1 MRILV
6 IGGTGKVGRPLVA
19 ALVEKG
25 VDVRVLTRSPEP
37 GKAPPAAELVAGDLS
52 RPESLPPVFEGIDRC
67 YLLTPLAE
75 DEVGLGANAV
85 EAARRAGV
93 ERIVFQSV
101 LRAAE
106 APEIPHFASKVQ
118 ILDRIRETGIR
129 WVVVSPSSFY
139 QNDVVLRDLILGPGI
154 YANPIG
160 SKGVNR
166 VDVRDVADVAA
177 SMLLEEG
184 NASCDIPVVGPDT
197 WTGPSIAAA
206 YSEILGRRVRYSGDD
221 LEAWAVA
228 ASGHLPRW
236 LLRDIRIMFD
246 YFQRNGFLP
255 TDRQIVE
262 SRGALGHEP
271 RPFLDFARE
280 LLAGA

>member
-6 IGGTGKVGRPLVA
+6 IGGTGKVGRPLVS

-25 VDVRVLTRSPEP
+25 VDVRVLTRAPEP

-52 RPESLPPVFEGIDRC
+52 RPESLPPVFEGVDRC

-75 DEVGLGANAV
+75 DEVELGSNAV
-85 EAARRAGV
+85 ESARRAGL

-106 APEIPHFASKVQ
+106 APEIPHFASKGR
-118 ILDRIRETGIR
+118 ILDRIRESGIP
-129 WVVVSPSSFY
+129 WAVVSPSSFY
-139 QNDVVLRDLILGPGI
+139 QNDVLIRDLILGPGI

-166 VDVRDVADVAA
+166 VDVRDIADVAT

-184 NASCDIPVVGPDT
+184 TASRDIPVVGPEA

-206 YSEILGRRVRYSGDD
+206 YSEILGRKVRYSGDD

-236 LLRDIRIMFD
+236 LLRDLRIMFD
-246 YFQRNGFLP
+246 YMQRNNLLP
-255 TDRQIVE
+255 TERQIAE
-262 SRGALGHEP
+262 SRAALGREP

-280 LLAGA
+280 LVAGA

>member
-6 IGGTGKVGRPLVA
+6 IGGTGKVGRPLAA

-25 VDVRVLTRSPEP
+25 VEVRAMTRSARPDKAVP
-37 GKAPPAAELVAGDLS
+37 GVELVEADLS
-52 RPESLPPVFEGIDRC
+52 RPESLPPAFEGVDRC

-75 DEVGLGANAV
+75 NEVDLGSNAV

-93 ERIVFQSV
+93 ERIVLQSI
-101 LRAAE
+101 LRAGE
-106 APEIPHFASKVQ
+106 APDIPHFASKVQ
-118 ILDRIRETGIR
+118 ILDRVRETGIP

-139 QNDVVLRDLILGPGI
+139 QNDVVLRDLIRGPGI

-166 VDVRDVADVAA
+166 VDVRDIAEVAA
-177 SMLLEEG
+177 TTLLAEG
-184 NASCDIPVVGPDT
+184 NASRDIPVVGPDT

-206 YSEILGRRVRYSGDD
+206 YSEILGRKVRYSGDD
-221 LEAWAVA
+221 LEAWAA
-228 ASGHLPRW
+228 AAGGHIPEW
-236 LLRDIRIMFD
+236 LVRDLRIMFD
-246 YFQRNGFLP
+246 YFQRNSLLP
-255 TDRQIVE
+255 TEPQIAE
-262 SRGALGHEP
+262 SLAALGHEP

-280 LLAGA
+280 LVASA

>member
-6 IGGTGKVGRPLVA
+6 IGGTGKVGRPLVEGLLGRGA
-19 ALVEKG
+19 E
-25 VDVRVLTRSPEP
+25 VRVLSHAPEP
-37 GKAPPAAELVAGDLS
+37 GKAPPEAELVAGDLS
-52 RPESLPPVFEGIDRC
+52 RPESLPPAFEGVDRC
-67 YLLTPLAE
+67 YLLTPLSE
-75 DEVGLGANAV
+75 QETELGVNAV
-85 EAARRAGV
+85 EAARRSGV
-93 ERIVFQSV
+93 ERIVFQSI

-106 APEIPHFASKVQ
+106 APEIPHFASKVR
-118 ILDRIRETGIR
+118 ILDRIRESGIP

-166 VDVRDVADVAA
+166 VDVRDVADVAVSA
-177 SMLLEEG
+177 LLEEG
-184 NASCDIPVVGPDT
+184 NASRDIPVVGPDT

-206 YSEILGRRVRYSGDD
+206 YSEILSRRVRYSGDD

-236 LLRDIRIMFD
+236 LLRDLRIMFD
-246 YFQRNGFLP
+246 YFQRNSLLP
-255 TDRQIVE
+255 TDRQIAE
-262 SRGALGHEP
+262 SRASLGHEP

-280 LLAGA
+280 LLAGD